1 VSRFYSKK
9 NRKPNSPKEKLS
21 LLSLF
26 NRPAGKKK
34 KVSLSSSLKFSV
46 FLPEWVWV
54 WVSANKYKTR
64 GEEIKKKK
72 KRKQKVQRRK
82 DKRATMCDRLIERKK
97 R

>member
-72 KRKQKVQRRK
+72 KKGN
-82 DKRATMCDRLIERKK
+82 KK
-97 R
+97 YKEEKTKEQLCVIG